1 MPGADHD
8 TQPGCAGAGDH
19 ALRVIAAERHAAYVL
34 EQVRLGKL
42 DAEGLALALARMY
55 GAELRAMSRA
65 LCKTLQ
71 GTSDARP

>member
-34 EQVRLGKL
+34 EQIRLGKL
-42 DAEGLALALARMY
+42 DAEGLALEVAPLY
-55 GAELRAMSRA
+55 GTRLQAFCRAICRA
-65 LCKTLQ
+65 IE
-71 GTSDARP
+71 GTGDVRA